1 MGRRQGVTVLRRS
14 AGRTI
19 VLKPERGLTGPEL
32 LTGIHRI
39 QRIPKN
45 DKRGR
50 RHTSTATVAL
60 LDTEEESAGQL
71 VDMAEVRVRT
81 KRGSGTGGQ
90 HRNVTDS
97 AVELR
102 HLPTGITVEIDS
114 GRSQHQNLERARR
127 ILSDRLA
134 ETDRAEAARGRNIA
148 RQRQI
153 ATGERPSKDWT
164 WNTQR
169 NEVLCH
175 STGERYDLAKLRRG
189 RV

>member
-1 MGRRQGVTVLRRS
+1 MCVVCVCVCVWGGGGEGGGEKGGGEQRMLWRRDGQRGMAFYHAGALWLVTYLAVMAAQALVWDWRS
-14 AGRTI
+14 PDQPVSNRSFFGKPQPAQAAG
-19 VLKPERGLTGPEL
+19 
-32 LTGIHRI
+32 
-39 QRIPKN
+39 
-45 DKRGR
+45 
-50 RHTSTATVAL
+50 TV
-60 LDTEEESAGQL
+60 D
-71 VDMAEVRVRT
+71 
-81 KRGSGTGGQ
+81 
-90 HRNVTDS
+90 
-97 AVELR
+97 VELR